1 MSSATFDYD
10 RPTDTLYIKLRPGE
24 SVDNEIIE
32 DGDIVIDLGADG
44 NPVGYEIQHASSKR
58 DFIAAVV
65 LGDAKKAAAE

>member
-24 SVDNEIIE
+24 SVDNEILE
-32 DGDIVIDLGADG
+32 DGDIVIDIGTDG
-44 NPVGYEIQHASSKR
+44 RPVGYEIQHASSKR

-65 LGDAKKAAAE
+65 LGDAQKAAE